1 MTASFVLILLI
12 TISAFGVIFIKYQNR
27 ILNIEISENEKKHYY
42 LSESYRQLLKD
53 KADITDKVLQKNS
66 LGKALNMQLPN
77 KERILIMNIDNRDT
91 IKKKIIVPNALSLFG
106 RAGGITPWC
115 RCLFKFKEQRLNCKG

>member
-1 MTASFVLILLI
+1 MNLTASFVLILLI

-77 KERILIMNIDNRDT
+77 KERILIMNMD
-91 IKKKIIVPNALSLFG
+91 
-106 RAGGITPWC
+106 
-115 RCLFKFKEQRLNCKG
+115 Q

>member
-1 MTASFVLILLI
+1 MNLTASLVLILLI

-66 LGKALNMQLPN
+66 LGKSLNMQLPN
-77 KERILIMNIDNRDT
+77 KERILIMNID
-91 IKKKIIVPNALSLFG
+91 
-106 RAGGITPWC
+106 
-115 RCLFKFKEQRLNCKG
+115 Q

>member
-1 MTASFVLILLI
+1 MNLTASVVLILLI

-53 KADITDKVLQKNS
+53 KVDITDKVLQKNS

-77 KERILIMNIDNRDT
+77 KERILIMNID
-91 IKKKIIVPNALSLFG
+91 
-106 RAGGITPWC
+106 
-115 RCLFKFKEQRLNCKG
+115 Q

>member
-1 MTASFVLILLI
+1 MNLTASFALILLI

-66 LGKALNMQLPN
+66 LGKALNMQLPS
-77 KERILIMNIDNRDT
+77 KERILIMNID
-91 IKKKIIVPNALSLFG
+91 
-106 RAGGITPWC
+106 
-115 RCLFKFKEQRLNCKG
+115 Q